1 MDLKHIAEG
10 GSFDVAAAIRLLAA
24 KVGALTGEVPALA
37 TMDAADAGATL
48 DERGG
53 ASAAGSAK
61 KPAGKKKAE
70 WMRRLRLLRF
80 LRAASNGRAT

>member
-10 GSFDVAAAIRLLAA
+10 GPFDIVQAVRLLAA
-24 KVGALTGEVPALA
+24 KVGALTGEVPALT

-48 DERGG
+48 DEASAGG

-61 KPAGKKKAE
+61 KPTGKKKVVDVAAE
-70 WMRRLRLLRF
+70 V
-80 LRAASNGRAT
+80 SEGGE

>member
-1 MDLKHIAEG
+1 MSLRHIAEG

-48 DERGG
+48 DEASAGG

-61 KPAGKKKAE
+61 KPAGKKKVVDVATEAAE
-70 WMRRLRLLRF
+70 VVED
-80 LRAASNGRAT
+80 GE